1 MNSEDKLFFKGIY
14 GDDSI
19 NMVRETIHIGSFE
32 ATGKR
37 HEWYIKP
44 HVHSNLFQIFVI
56 EEGYAELLI
65 NDESELIEGIS
76 FLTIPK
82 NIVHGFKMHPDV
94 KGWVIS
100 LHDKSMENMLKLDA
114 DIIIRMDEVHI
125 FKYDAED
132 KLISDAYNTLHKCI
146 YEYHSD
152 LPAKQHALQYLVG
165 MLLLRLYRIP
175 TTSKLSIQ
183 IQDNK
188 FTLFYRRF
196 LQLIRE
202 KNSFKFGVEEY
213 ASLLDISAG
222 YLNKICREVS
232 GQSPKDII
240 IEYYIDE
247 IKKMLADF
255 ELSISDVAYKIE
267 LNDPGYL
274 TRLFKKKTGMTPK
287 EYRASIG
294 AK

>member
-19 NMVRETIHIGSFE
+19 NMVRETIHIASFE
-32 ATGKR
+32 STGKR
-37 HEWYIKP
+37 HEWSIKP

-56 EEGYAELLI
+56 EEGATEFLI
-65 NDESELIEGIS
+65 NDKSELIEGIS
-76 FLTIPK
+76 ILTIPK
-82 NIVHGFKMHPDV
+82 NIVHGFKMNPDV

-100 LHDKSMENMLKLDA
+100 LHDKSIENMLKLDA

-125 FKYDAED
+125 FKYEAED
-132 KLISDAYNTLHKCI
+132 KLISDAYSTLQKCI
-146 YEYHSD
+146 YEYHSN
-152 LPAKQHALQYLVG
+152 LPAKQHALQYLTG
-165 MLLLRLYRIP
+165 MLLLRLFRIP
-175 TTSKLSIQ
+175 TTSKQSIQ
-183 IQDNK
+183 IKDNK
-188 FTLFYRRF
+188 LTLFYRRF

-213 ASLLDISAG
+213 ASLLDISSG
-222 YLNKICREVS
+222 YLNKICKEIS

-240 IEYYIDE
+240 IEYYINE

-255 ELSISDVAYKIE
+255 DLTISDVAYKIE

-274 TRLFKKKTGMTPK
+274 TRLFKKKTGLTPK
-287 EYRASIG
+287 QYRAIIR

>member
-1 MNSEDKLFFKGIY
+1 MLYEVITFKGIY

-37 HEWYIKP
+37 HEWFIKP
-44 HVHSNLFQIFVI
+44 HVHSNLFQIFLL
-56 EEGYAELLI
+56 EEGAVELLI
-65 NDESELIEGIS
+65 NDESQWVEGIS
-76 FLTIPK
+76 FMSIPK
-82 NIVHGFKMHPDV
+82 NIVHGFKMRPDV

-132 KLISDAYNTLHKCI
+132 KLISDAYSTLHKCI
-146 YEYHSD
+146 YEYSSN

-175 TTSKLSIQ
+175 TTSKQSIQ
-183 IQDNK
+183 ILDNK
-188 FTLFYRRF
+188 YTIFYRRF

-202 KNSFKFGVEEY
+202 NRITSYNVCYTKLLRIRSSIKLRKN
-213 ASLLDISAG
+213 
-222 YLNKICREVS
+222 
-232 GQSPKDII
+232 
-240 IEYYIDE
+240 
-247 IKKMLADF
+247 
-255 ELSISDVAYKIE
+255 
-267 LNDPGYL
+267 
-274 TRLFKKKTGMTPK
+274 
-287 EYRASIG
+287 
-294 AK
+294 